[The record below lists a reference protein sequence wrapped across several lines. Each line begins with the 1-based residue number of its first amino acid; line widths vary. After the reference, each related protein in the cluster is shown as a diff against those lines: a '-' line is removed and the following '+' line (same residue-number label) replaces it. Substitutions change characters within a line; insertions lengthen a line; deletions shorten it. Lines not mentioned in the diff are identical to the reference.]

1 MGLQRWQKKNCYKST
16 TKQLT
21 IFPQAQQREKQER
34 ECEAAGCSF
43 QAAHTLFD
51 FSAHGLHCLRDLHDH
66 PAVVWDR
73 KQLEAE
79 ARVVVRILPCTLA
92 RCLRER
98 LLTSSVCSTS
108 PLRSLSVLSNES
120 KRHVTTQDFGKSR
133 RHALPSPPRQ
143 ASNPQ
148 QGFCEFVSAVS
159 SLSLAQ
165 TVVFTH
171 RLCG

>member
-1 MGLQRWQKKNCYKST
+1 MGLQRWQKKCYKST
-16 TKQLT
+16 TSKGNHFPSSTTAWEAGAGVWGCGLQLPSSSHF
-21 IFPQAQQREKQER
+21 IWLLRPWVALSER
-34 ECEAAGCSF
+34 PSRSSSSG
-43 QAAHTLFD
+43 
-51 FSAHGLHCLRDLHDH
+51 
-66 PAVVWDR
+66 WDR
-73 KQLEAE
+73 KHELEAE

-98 LLTSSVCSTS
+98 LLTSSVCSAS
-108 PLRSLSVLSNES
+108 PLRSVSVLSNES

-133 RHALPSPPRQ
+133 RHTLPSPSRQ

-159 SLSLAQ
+159 SLRLAQ